1 MSHNL
6 LANLPCTSLIHR
18 ISSRRYK
25 EKMRAISRVEGIEI
39 IINNNSSF
47 QNSPYNYT
55 HGTTG
60 YCTNREEKRKE
71 DPRRRITRLLS

>member
-1 MSHNL
+1 
-6 LANLPCTSLIHR
+6 
-18 ISSRRYK
+18 
-25 EKMRAISRVEGIEI
+25 MRAISRVEGIEI